1 MHTTLYIKDNE
12 FRAKLKTLASLQ
24 NRSVNKLILEA
35 VASYINNKYKQ
46 TLDSYTIKDGGELI
60 NIPTIYDDRKTM
72 IQKWNVISTDD
83 LLNIDHNLV
92 MFEDTYRRILR
103 GRKDV

>member
-12 FRAKLKTLASLQ
+12 FRTKLKTLASLQ
-24 NRSVNKLILEA
+24 HRSVNKLILEA
-35 VASYINNKYKQ
+35 VGSYINNKYKQ

-72 IQKWNVISTDD
+72 IVKWNAISTDD
-83 LLNIDHNLV
+83 LLNIDHNVV